1 MTHPTETSENSV
13 TSENP
18 EAPENPAAPTNPATP
33 ESPEA
38 PAQKKDRRVLRAVLR
53 WTAAVLV
60 LAAAGAGSAYGVIA
74 SDRGDLPG
82 LATES
87 DGRWEY
93 PRIER
98 PPLPEGA
105 PAPFAEGNLREEHFA
120 DLRALVLPA
129 PKGAIADRKL
139 TGHDGW
145 LDTDRYL
152 AEYDKEHRREL
163 AEALRDGGLR
173 HVAARGWTMPDG
185 TRTRVYLLRFNSGA
199 FARDY
204 RRNLTSNGAL
214 PAGVERVDPD
224 HELRNNTTAVRFT
237 YLRVFGEQRPYGK
250 ERVRF
255 AYIDA
260 GDVMA
265 LVVQSDDGHTPAVPF
280 HQTVALQNQLLG

>member
-1 MTHPTETSENSV
+1 MTHLTETPENSEIPLV
-13 TSENP
+13 PAEN
-18 EAPENPAAPTNPATP
+18 
-33 ESPEA
+33 SEA
-38 PAQKKDRRVLRAVLR
+38 PAPKKDRRVLRAVLR

-60 LAAAGAGSAYGVIA
+60 LAAAVAASAYGVVE

-98 PPLPEGA
+98 PPLPKGA
-105 PAPFAEGNLREEHFA
+105 PAPFAEENLREEHFA

-129 PKGAIADRKL
+129 PKGATADRKL
-139 TGHDGW
+139 TGRDGW
-145 LDTDRYL
+145 LDTDGYL
-152 AEYDKEHRREL
+152 AEYDKDHRREL
-163 AEALRDGGLR
+163 AENLKDGGLR

-185 TRTRVYLLRFNSGA
+185 TRTRVYLLRFNTGA

-204 RRNLTSNGAL
+204 RRTLTSSGAL

-224 HELRNNTTAVRFT
+224 HALRNNTTAVRFT